1 MNLKKWKFLLQ
12 MVFIKKNDIVGKHLE
27 NYDSILMLSHFKD
40 YKMAGMG
47 GALKN
52 MSIDIAST
60 KVEYSFSR

>member
-1 MNLKKWKFLLQ
+1 